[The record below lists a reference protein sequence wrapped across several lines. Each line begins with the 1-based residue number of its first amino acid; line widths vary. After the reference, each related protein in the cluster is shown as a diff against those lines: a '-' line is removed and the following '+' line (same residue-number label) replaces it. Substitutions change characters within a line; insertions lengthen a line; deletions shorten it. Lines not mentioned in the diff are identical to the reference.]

1 MEDSQN
7 RYDAF
12 KSKLTTDIQ
21 AQKTIDKI
29 IIEMQTSTTK
39 SPDPPNNILPNIGV
53 LDRVIKS
60 SDKYNKDI
68 IQKAENL
75 KSITSSFITIIKTS
89 SVNCFKLQ
97 NAIIDTCLFQ
107 SMDESNGQSTFIDMD
122 TKRNELQLMIEKLK
136 KSAAPTATAAPTA
149 SVFPPSPTA
158 APESPA
164 PNSNPMVVKST
175 TADAIAEL
183 DKIAKSPQ
191 QQQEQQQVTI
201 TDPMGD
207 EGPRLQHTNDGDV
220 MVNESVEENNEEMQ
234 EVVPDSR
241 PPPPTPPPNDGDGDP
256 GETKDTPAS
265 PSDDDT
271 CGGIENLCFL
281 SNTISRLKF
290 DCVSSLQIMG
300 ALNLANLNLND
311 MSYLEYKSAI
321 DSVPNYENIMDD
333 EDELVQQIAYENS
346 KNTDGNVEG
355 DSTFDPVTGDSPNT
369 IAARNTEIYG
379 GYCLQADLLP
389 LLQFTETVRNDA
401 KNNCKLH
408 KILTDMR
415 DIMKCAFGIPEDEF
429 HMKPPFSYI
438 RLYDNIDLVELDT
451 KSLFP
456 KFSFNILSVKSDM
469 LLQTRLLAGR
479 ENGMGFFLN
488 DYVGSALQPYFDS
501 IISSGFAK
509 VKIIPPADTSHLWQI
524 KLRVLKTDFIFISL
538 QIINVKQE
546 YFATVDRGTDS
557 KGMHFYVDQIYN
569 TISTLPTT
577 YAVGADV
584 MADSIN
590 IEQRILEDYNKALNL
605 CFSLYNK
612 CLSKDF
618 NALCSLSE
626 LDGII
631 AEMLIMNKDDPKS
644 CKIFTTYIEYFLTN
658 LVDTYINVKKQ
669 YFYLGLYNLLVSIS
683 QKIYTPETKAYEKLF
698 DSNPGKN
705 IFFDSMHIIKE
716 AVIKAN
722 APCRTNPPSGATS
735 ATESVE
741 TEMSEPIRFAMGGGK
756 LYSLYQKALNSMHPI
771 KFSFLCPAFIA
782 AEHSNTIAIVKILH
796 DFQNNT
802 FIQQYLQSRNKENI
816 QLREKINQLFLLKIQ
831 EKSLMDSGIP
841 NVFLSEMITILGI
854 ELKNQK
860 IFSDLKNKLTS
871 LSSANPTD
879 YASKIQI
886 ILELSTVLPVLPV
899 LPIIDDINRPL
910 YDLYENVTITF
921 LNFFIDYDINF
932 IKYLLLNFE
941 SIRCHYNNNLL
952 LASMSETVNPA
963 ADADFGM
970 FYEDTALGA
979 TSCMTVCM
987 ILQLALKDLI
997 YQNVISERYLDP
1009 WIGSDID
1016 IGNSCIGTPP
1026 VTLSSLRIVINN
1038 SVPFY
1043 NDILPETGSPYPG
1056 CITSILTGLKL
1067 AELINV
1073 KATISPFDFV
1083 QKGSLPA
1090 YIKHILEAVNTF
1102 GMLYTYKRGE
1112 DNIKIDITRITSDQI
1127 NRIAKGL
1134 SDYCMITDECCS
1146 TPLKGI
1152 FDIFYTLFIIENFA
1166 NRALVTQKINKELKR
1181 VAICA
1186 KVLFLHY
1193 KLLDPSSQ
1201 NIEIQDMLN
1210 ILLEMCSFSFSEP
1223 DFSLN
1228 NESQMI
1234 YIMNKYV
1241 EFVNMIAYFALQSP
1255 TFLFFCS
1262 LPTFEQPR
1270 TFTGIETIFNN
1281 LLYNSSMSTYTVNSI
1296 SELTSQLTECIPC
1309 VLDVLKRSDPSI
1321 LQMLNNNKQYC
1332 AECDAM
1338 NKASGRII
1346 LSSAYQSVLWS
1357 KKNYKTIS
1365 KTQPRRDVSGL
1376 YDLLFPNKDLIQNDY
1391 FKDFIKVFIDN
1402 ILEQCKFSDT
1412 NKDGNPIE
1420 VKIRDIFNLDKIQG
1434 ITVNKPDVFII
1445 DPTTN
1450 RPKIDPTT
1458 GNNTLQS
1465 FSRQLQ
1471 FLFWFLT
1478 SVFGV
1483 KTKSKSTKIQ
1493 ALTRK
1498 YLSLIMELFPNPL
1511 VSKESRNTIPDL
1523 FGYNIT
1529 IENLQPPSASP
1540 SPTDSP
1546 SCRGMNKGQIPPY
1559 YLFLAYDSFVAP
1571 MAYDKYDDYAKNH
1584 LKDTE
1589 KDPYPS
1595 GINRF
1600 GVSCDVILYDG
1611 GIAIDPY
1618 TPVMDFILTDL
1629 SGRFEK
1635 LPAGI
1640 SKIIAVSEKMRGVL
1654 LNFLSC
1660 CQNPVNPASVQKY
1673 LCSLSEDSFADILYV
1688 PGSHDAR
1695 KFFELKPEERT
1706 PWLRYLIYKIRI
1718 SKNVVDDSTG
1728 RPDNP
1733 DPNDRFFCI
1742 KLLFLLIKYLILPDI
1757 SPILPDISPILPDIS
1772 SGTPCNNILTEELL
1786 RGLPPLTEPD
1796 KESLTEKINKYY
1808 DKCGQI
1814 ERQQKVNALNADRKE
1829 ITLSAVC
1836 ALPKKKSDASK
1847 VSETFVEKFQSAITE
1862 AEATVKKETKETKES
1877 VKSSSTKKLRP
1888 SGESA
1893 SSEPV
1898 KSSLTPEQQAIDAAE
1913 TEAAAGVV
1921 SQLLQNLLV
1930 PKQKRTKKS
1939 TKKKQGN
1946 DVSAVAPSAPPPPP
1960 PASNKRRAVAPPST
1974 ATSPSAPSAPAFGAP
1989 ASSSSTILFTQ
2000 LNQPPT
2006 STFEAP
2012 VFPPAASP
2020 VAFGVPLASQSFGVQ
2035 FGTPFTFQP
2044 QLQSFGAPAQLSPF
2058 GASQAQIGAPAA
2070 FSSSSP
2076 PPPSAPALT
2085 SPAPAF
2091 SSSSPPP
2098 SSAAYSAA
2106 PAQPATFG
2114 SPPTPFG
2121 APAQPAPFVASQAQ
2135 IGAPAQPAPFVASQA
2150 QIGAPAAFSSSSSPP
2165 SSAPAS
2171 QALPSAPASQ
2181 AQIGAP
2187 AAFSSSSSPP
2197 SSAPASQALPSA
2209 PASQA
2214 PPSEPEPQPSAPKLQ
2229 QQIRVS
2235 KQSLANRQEG
2245 DKKTEL
2251 RATKRLEP
2259 EQPQQY
2265 SVDLRDVNTNLRDV
2279 NIKGSKRRANN
2290 TDTFQG
2296 GSPTFSIPTP
2306 SKTRKSHQRK
2316 RSHSSNK
2323 STFKRRKY
2331 IAE

>member
-1 MEDSQN
+1 MEDSES
-7 RYDAF
+7 RYNIF
-12 KSKLTTDIQ
+12 KSKLTEDIL
-21 AQKTIDKI
+21 AQKSIDTII
-29 IIEMQTSTTK
+29 TEMQTSTTK
-39 SPDPPNNILPNIGV
+39 PPDPPNNILPNIGV
-53 LDRVIKS
+53 LDRVIES
-60 SDKYNKDI
+60 SAKYNQDI
-68 IQKAENL
+68 IKKAKYL
-75 KSITSSFITIIKTS
+75 KIITLSFITIVKESYESCKSRQASSINVCLPETIKIKDGE
-89 SVNCFKLQ
+89 KLYME
-97 NAIIDTCLFQ
+97 I
-107 SMDESNGQSTFIDMD
+107 D
-122 TKRNELQLMIEKLK
+122 TKRNELKLRIEESR

-149 SVFPPSPTA
+149 SVFPPPPIAVS
-158 APESPA
+158 ESLA

-175 TADAIAEL
+175 TADAIAAL
-183 DKIAKSPQ
+183 DEIAKSPQ

-201 TDPMGD
+201 TDTMGVK
-207 EGPRLQHTNDGDV
+207 EQRLQEEKNDDPSSSVFAPGIGNALE
-220 MVNESVEENNEEMQ
+220 MNQNEPVNI
-234 EVVPDSR
+234 PRDS
-241 PPPPTPPPNDGDGDP
+241 PPPPPPPPKYDDDDE
-256 GETKDTPAS
+256 GEMENTEAS
-265 PSDDDT
+265 PSEDDT

-290 DCVSSLQIMG
+290 DCVSSLQIMS

-311 MSYLEYKSAI
+311 MTYLEYKSAI

-333 EDELVQQIAYENS
+333 EDELLQQIAYENS

-355 DSTFDPVTGDSPNT
+355 DTTFDPVTGDSPNT

-429 HMKPPFSYI
+429 HMKPHFSYI

-456 KFSFNILSVKSDM
+456 KFSFNILSVKNDM

-546 YFATVDRGTDS
+546 YFQNPFDRG
-557 KGMHFYVDQIYN
+557 GFMVDEIYN
-569 TISTLPTT
+569 KVYTSTTEYESDMEEAP
-577 YAVGADV
+577 AIID
-584 MADSIN
+584 
-590 IEQRILEDYNKALNL
+590 QRIREDYNKALNL

-631 AEMLIMNKDDPKS
+631 AVMLFMNDPKS
-644 CKIFTTYIEYFLTN
+644 CEIFTEYIKYFLTN
-658 LVDTYINVKKQ
+658 LVDTYVNVKKQ

-698 DSNPGKN
+698 DSNAATNSKPGKN

-722 APCRTNPPSGATS
+722 APCSTNRPSSTMGAMG
-735 ATESVE
+735 ADESVE
-741 TEMSEPIRFAMGGGK
+741 TKMREPIRFAMGGGK
-756 LYSLYQKALNSMHPI
+756 LYSLYQKALSITPQLSNSHTPPPI
-771 KFSFLCPAFIA
+771 FTDPSTTSLLSSFTL
-782 AEHSNTIAIVKILH
+782 VQILYN
-796 DFQNNT
+796 FQNNL
-802 FIQQYLQSRNKENI
+802 FIQQYLQSRDKENI

-841 NVFLSEMITILGI
+841 NEFLSEMITILGI

-860 IFSDLKNKLTS
+860 IFSDLKKKLTE

-879 YASKIQI
+879 YAFKIQI
-886 ILELSTVLPVLPV
+886 ILELSTVLPV

-910 YDLYENVTITF
+910 YDYVTITF
-921 LNFFIDYDINF
+921 LKFFIDYDINF

-941 SIRCHYNNNLL
+941 SIHFHHKYNLL
-952 LASMSETVNPA
+952 VASMSETVNPA

-997 YQNVISERYLDP
+997 DVNVIRSLIDP
-1009 WIGSDID
+1009 WTNSEID

-1043 NDILPETGSPYPG
+1043 KDILPETGSPYPG

-1083 QKGSLPA
+1083 QKGSLVA
-1090 YIKHILEAVNTF
+1090 YIEHILEAVNTF

-1112 DNIKIDITRITSDQI
+1112 KNIKINITPISSEDIEL
-1127 NRIAKGL
+1127 IAQKL
-1134 SDYCMITDECCS
+1134 SNYCMITDECCS

-1193 KLLDPSSQ
+1193 KLLDPSSH
-1201 NIEIQDMLN
+1201 NIEIQDMLD

-1241 EFVNMIAYFALQSP
+1241 EFVNMIANFALQSLP
-1255 TFLFFCS
+1255 FLFFCS
-1262 LPTFEQPR
+1262 LPKFEQTR
-1270 TFTGIETIFNN
+1270 GFTKIEDIFNK
-1281 LLYNSSMSTYTVNSI
+1281 LLENSSNRYYNVNPNT
-1296 SELTSQLTECIPC
+1296 EVTSKLTECIPC
-1309 VLDVLKRSDPSI
+1309 VLDVLNKCQPSI

-1357 KKNYKTIS
+1357 TKNYKTIS
-1365 KTQPRRDVSGL
+1365 KTRPSRDVLGL
-1376 YDLLFPNKDLIQNDY
+1376 YDLYEKATASTDNTFNN
-1391 FKDFIKVFIDN
+1391 FIKELITMLGNCTFTRALALQETLIS
-1402 ILEQCKFSDT
+1402 ILK
-1412 NKDGNPIE
+1412 
-1420 VKIRDIFNLDKIQG
+1420 LD
-1434 ITVNKPDVFII
+1434 DI
-1445 DPTTN
+1445 DPSGEIIAPRN
-1450 RPKIDPTT
+1450 ASPY
-1458 GNNTLQS
+1458 
-1465 FSRQLQ
+1465 FQ
-1471 FLFWFLT
+1471 FLCWFLT
-1478 SVFGV
+1478 CVFGV
-1483 KTKSKSTKIQ
+1483 KVKSKKQKI
-1493 ALTRK
+1493 ASLTRK
-1498 YLSLIMELFPNPL
+1498 YLSLIDKQL
-1511 VSKESRNTIPDL
+1511 TDL
-1523 FGYNIT
+1523 FGFTINIT
-1529 IENLQPPSASP
+1529 EETKNLLK
-1540 SPTDSP
+1540 SPTDTPTGSPTGSP

-1584 LKDTE
+1584 PK

-1595 GINRF
+1595 EINRF

-1654 LNFLSC
+1654 LNFLSSY
-1660 CQNPVNPASVQKY
+1660 QNPESVQKY
-1673 LCSLSEDSFADILYV
+1673 LCSLSQDSFADILYV

-1718 SKNVVDDSTG
+1718 SENVIDDVTDK
-1728 RPDNP
+1728 PNP
-1733 DPNDRFFCI
+1733 KDRFFCI

-1757 SPILPDISPILPDIS
+1757 S
-1772 SGTPCNNILTEELL
+1772 SGKPCDEILTVLL
-1786 RGLPPLTEPD
+1786 LSGLPPLDIPF
-1796 KESLTEKINKYY
+1796 LTTKINNYY

-1814 ERQQKVNALNADRKE
+1814 ERQQKVNALNADRKG

-1836 ALPKKKSDASK
+1836 VVPKKKSDASN
-1847 VSETFVEKFQSAITE
+1847 VSEQIVQKITSAIDAAKAKAKE
-1862 AEATVKKETKETKES
+1862 ETKETKES
-1877 VKSSSTKKLRP
+1877 VKSSSTKKSRS

-1893 SSEPV
+1893 SSEPE
-1898 KSSLTPEQQAIDAAE
+1898 KSSLTLEQQQKLDAAIE
-1913 TEAAAGVV
+1913 TQAVAGVV
-1921 SQLLQNLLV
+1921 SQLLQNLVSKPTKTQKDKSKV
-1930 PKQKRTKKS
+1930 PKNISATPVVQVESVPKKPLKAKRLLLPQPPQVTS
-1939 TKKKQGN
+1939 TQ
-1946 DVSAVAPSAPPPPP
+1946 AL
-1960 PASNKRRAVAPPST
+1960 
-1974 ATSPSAPSAPAFGAP
+1974 FGA
-1989 ASSSSTILFTQ
+1989 
-2000 LNQPPT
+2000 
-2006 STFEAP
+2006 
-2012 VFPPAASP
+2012 
-2020 VAFGVPLASQSFGVQ
+2020 Q
-2035 FGTPFTFQP
+2035 FGTPPAVAQSSVFAPAPVGATSQPFVAAPPFFSLPQAQFPPQP
-2044 QLQSFGAPAQLSPF
+2044 QLQLGTPPAAQSSVSETASFRSPSVSPF
-2058 GASQAQIGAPAA
+2058 TPAAAPFQPQPQQTLYVEKRRIKDDDGDQIGIFTGNAYVNGKEEKDVYPVNGTMVYYDDNDDDDNKNPSQKYEGE
-2070 FSSSSP
+2070 FNINKHKHGSGVTTYYDDPKKQSLYQGTYIDGKQYNGLLTYMDGTNVEIKDGKHISSP
-2076 PPPSAPALT
+2076 VSNTAP
-2085 SPAPAF
+2085 
-2091 SSSSPPP
+2091 
-2098 SSAAYSAA
+2098 
-2106 PAQPATFG
+2106 Q
-2114 SPPTPFG
+2114 PPTP
-2121 APAQPAPFVASQAQ
+2121 
-2135 IGAPAQPAPFVASQA
+2135 
-2150 QIGAPAAFSSSSSPP
+2150 
-2165 SSAPAS
+2165 
-2171 QALPSAPASQ
+2171 LP
-2181 AQIGAP
+2181 
-2187 AAFSSSSSPP
+2187 
-2197 SSAPASQALPSA
+2197 
-2209 PASQA
+2209 
-2214 PPSEPEPQPSAPKLQ
+2214 EQ
-2229 QQIRVS
+2229 QNVKA
-2235 KQSLANRQEG
+2235 KQVFKKASLADQQEG
-2245 DKKTEL
+2245 DKKTKL
-2251 RATKRLEP
+2251 GATKREKR
-2259 EQPQQY
+2259 EEY
-2265 SVDLRDVNTNLRDV
+2265 SVDLRDVNTR
-2279 NIKGSKRRANN
+2279 GSKRQTNYR
-2290 TDTFQG
+2290 DTPEG
-2296 GSPTFSIPTP
+2296 GSPTLSIPTP

-2331 IAE
+2331 TEE